1 MSAYGLLGE
10 KLTHSFSPQIHALL
24 GDYPYRLFEIAPQD
38 VHAFLLKR
46 EFDGINVTIPYKK
59 TVIPYCDELSDAA
72 KRIGSVNTILRRAD
86 GKLTGH
92 NTDYAGFDALLERLG
107 FDPSGKKAV
116 ILGSGG
122 SSVTVKAVL
131 EDRRAS
137 RVVVISRTG
146 RNNYHNLF
154 LHADAA
160 LIVNTTPVG
169 MYPDTGA
176 APVSLDSFP
185 GCEAVI
191 DIIYNPAR
199 TRLLLDAQAKNLPAI
214 NGLVMLVA
222 QAKAAAELFTGRPI
236 IDSHI
241 DVITET
247 IRRQTMNIVLI
258 GMPSCGKSTIG
269 KALASQLGRPFI
281 DLDTRIEER
290 AGRGIPDII
299 QRDGETAFRDLET
312 NMLEEISR
320 QSGAVIA
327 AGGGIVTVPGNLP
340 LIRQNS
346 VCVFLK
352 RDLAKL
358 RTDGRPLSVKYGVDA
373 LYKARFPLYQA
384 WGDYT
389 IDGNGSIEH
398 TAKAVRE
405 ALKL

>member
-1 MSAYGLLGE
+1 MSTYGLLGE
-10 KLTHSFSPQIHALL
+10 TLAHSFSPQIHAML
-24 GDYPYRLFEIAPQD
+24 GDYPYRLFEVAPQD
-38 VHAFLLKR
+38 VHAFLLKS

-59 TVIPYCDELSDAA
+59 TVIPYCDALSDAA
-72 KRIGSVNTILRRAD
+72 KRIGSVNTILRGAD

-92 NTDYAGFDALLERLG
+92 NTDYAGFDALLRQLG
-107 FDPSGKKAV
+107 FDPAGKKAV

-137 RVVVISRTG
+137 EAVVISRAG

-169 MYPDTGA
+169 MYPNTGVS
-176 APVSLDSFP
+176 PVSLNSFP

-199 TRLLLDAQAKNLPAI
+199 TKLLLDAQAKNLPAI

-236 IDSHI
+236 SDSHI
-241 DVITET
+241 GVIADT
-247 IRRQTMNIVLI
+247 IRRQTMNILLI

-269 KALASQLGRPFI
+269 KALAAQLNRPFV
-281 DLDTRIEER
+281 DLDTRIAER

-299 QRDGETAFRDLET
+299 ERDGEAAFRELET
-312 NMLEEISR
+312 AMLTEVSK
-320 QSGAVIA
+320 QSGTVIA
-327 AGGGIVTVPGNLP
+327 TGGGIVTVPGNLP

-346 VCVFLK
+346 ICVFLK

-358 RTDGRPLSVKYGVDA
+358 RTDGRPLSAKYGVDA
-373 LYKARFPLYQA
+373 LYKARLPLYQA
-384 WGDYT
+384 WSDAT
-389 IDGNGSIEH
+389 VDGNRSIEH

-405 ALKL
+405 ALRL